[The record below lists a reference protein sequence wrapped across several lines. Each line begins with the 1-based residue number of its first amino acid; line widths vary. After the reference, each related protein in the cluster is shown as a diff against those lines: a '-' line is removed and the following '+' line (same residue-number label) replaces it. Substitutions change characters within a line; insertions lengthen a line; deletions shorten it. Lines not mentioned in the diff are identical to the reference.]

1 MRKKQFYAI
10 LLAGALAAGS
20 VPTIVWAAEDTAAT
34 AQTAVSDKADDSSE
48 GNTEPLAEETPAAET
63 QPESTQ
69 TPEEENPVPVTET
82 PAEAIQDSA
91 AGQTGE
97 APAETMDAAVGDT
110 QTPGT
115 LSEVPSAVPSETPEP
130 STAPVQE
137 DTGIYIETAADG
149 AEPVK
154 KYYKTLQ
161 EAVDAAFTTVESSE
175 TTVIKFSQMLSLS
188 STIDV
193 SGKKICLMSVAAD
206 AKIVRQQGFVGDL
219 FSLSG
224 EGSELQFA
232 ADEGCTFTVDA
243 SGTENITGSIVNV
256 SDNAAF
262 GMSSG
267 VALTGNSTSA
277 NGGAVMNNGGSI
289 VLKGGSVTGN
299 GGAKGAVYTNSN
311 VMIQG
316 SVSVKD
322 NTGANFYLDGD
333 AAFIVTGTMSDS
345 SIAFTDAGAAD
356 QKVVIRVGN
365 AETGTQLTEEDFKTA
380 VGQFSYDN
388 QDYSI
393 VFGSDGLSAVL
404 KQGEAE
410 TPMPTVSP
418 SVTPSVTVTPSPIPT
433 TTPSASFL
441 AYQSGSLK
449 WVDHNTISVGM
460 STTKDCK
467 WYYFFVDAD
476 TSTSVIQ
483 GMYDSSRAVNSAG
496 ANTTFTIKVENVPEE
511 DSWLVVAAEPT
522 SGNVQMRVLKLNSTA
537 FKNKRP
543 VASPSESTRAPRT
556 YSVSESTVTGLEE
569 PLKFYPNT
577 FYEFQVIGAGQN
589 DEAPYVSGDERW
601 IPMYWSTAQNPT
613 NDQKNTTWRI
623 GSGGGITQAATYN
636 MYIFFKKQVYNGS
649 EWTDTDVIESIV
661 TQFRSAE
668 ITDNELAELTAT
680 PGVDYGNGT
689 TGYSA
694 ELTATA
700 SASYK
705 DGASD
710 TKSAVYTADTS
721 PVGTMSALAA
731 LSLAAGGYILVRKR
745 KKES

>member
-1 MRKKQFYAI
+1 
-10 LLAGALAAGS
+10 
-20 VPTIVWAAEDTAAT
+20 
-34 AQTAVSDKADDSSE
+34 
-48 GNTEPLAEETPAAET
+48 
-63 QPESTQ
+63 
-69 TPEEENPVPVTET
+69 
-82 PAEAIQDSA
+82 
-91 AGQTGE
+91 
-97 APAETMDAAVGDT
+97 
-110 QTPGT
+110 
-115 LSEVPSAVPSETPEP
+115 
-130 STAPVQE
+130 
-137 DTGIYIETAADG
+137 
-149 AEPVK
+149 
-154 KYYKTLQ
+154 
-161 EAVDAAFTTVESSE
+161 
-175 TTVIKFSQMLSLS
+175 
-188 STIDV
+188 
-193 SGKKICLMSVAAD
+193 
-206 AKIVRQQGFVGDL
+206 
-219 FSLSG
+219 
-224 EGSELQFA
+224 
-232 ADEGCTFTVDA
+232 
-243 SGTENITGSIVNV
+243 
-256 SDNAAF
+256 
-262 GMSSG
+262 
-267 VALTGNSTSA
+267 
-277 NGGAVMNNGGSI
+277 
-289 VLKGGSVTGN
+289 
-299 GGAKGAVYTNSN
+299 
-311 VMIQG
+311 
-316 SVSVKD
+316 
-322 NTGANFYLDGD
+322 
-333 AAFIVTGTMSDS
+333 
-345 SIAFTDAGAAD
+345 
-356 QKVVIRVGN
+356 
-365 AETGTQLTEEDFKTA
+365 
-380 VGQFSYDN
+380 
-388 QDYSI
+388 
-393 VFGSDGLSAVL
+393 
-404 KQGEAE
+404 
-410 TPMPTVSP
+410 MPTVSP